1 MDLRIS
7 SGMEARLRRSHPTA
21 PFRRLRTALLYVFL
35 VSSGGWGRKSLVS
48 AQSDC
53 TEPRTEAIRVEDEA
67 GVAALRSAVNCTN
80 GGTVQA
86 TWAGRLPVGSPIVV
100 AGGTF
105 LSVTGE
111 DDSAEVYA
119 SSVTWLFG
127 VGTGGALT
135 LTGLK
140 LSGGSA
146 REGGAISS
154 SQADVVLRNCTFE
167 GNVATAGNGGAVSA
181 TGGNVTIVGG
191 DFSNNTAGRY
201 GGAVFTNTGSLAVE
215 GGASFEN
222 NEAIQ
227 GSALF
232 CGGAEAV
239 GVVCSLSDA
248 VFTSNN
254 APNDIVTV
262 TDDFAILP
270 GGGAAAFLFANV
282 SVTDSVFRGNFAR
295 VQAGAL
301 YGGIGSFLDVNG
313 CTFEENESSV
323 YGGAISASSMTLGG
337 GTLISNNAV
346 NRSGGGVS
354 GIAATHVFFVHFFFV
369 RMRLNCCLDPRV
381 HDVIASKSVIPALPV
396 PPSWCACC

>member
-1 MDLRIS
+1 
-7 SGMEARLRRSHPTA
+7 MEARLPRSHPTA
-21 PFRRLRTALLYVFL
+21 PFHRLRTTLLYVLL
-35 VSSGGWGRKSLVS
+35 VSSGGWGRKTLVS

-53 TEPRTEAIRVEDEA
+53 IGTRTEAIPVEDEA

-80 GGTVQA
+80 GGTVEA
-86 TWAGRLPVGSPIVV
+86 NWVGRLPVGSPIVV
-100 AGGTF
+100 ADGTS

-119 SSVTWLFG
+119 SSVTSLFE

-146 REGGAISS
+146 QEGGAISS
-154 SQADVVLRNCTFE
+154 SRADVMLLNCTFQ
-167 GNVATAGNGGAVSA
+167 GNVATVGNGGAVSA

-191 DFSNNTAGRY
+191 EFSNNTAARY

-232 CGGAEAV
+232 CGGAEAAE
-239 GVVCSLSDA
+239 VVCSLSDA

-254 APNDIVTV
+254 AFNDVVTV

-270 GGGAAAFLFANV
+270 GGGAAAFLFANI

-313 CTFEENESSV
+313 CTFEENESSF
-323 YGGAISASSMTLGG
+323 YGGAIGASSMTLGG
-337 GTLISNNAV
+337 GTLINNNAV

-354 GIAATHVFFVHFFFV
+354 GICCNALFFRSFVFF
-369 RMRLNCCLDPRV
+369 RIRLNCCLDPRV
-381 HDVIASKSVIPALPV
+381 VA
-396 PPSWCACC
+396 